1 MNFSP
6 RPCTDTN
13 IYVARAA
20 SFISPSSLRQRIA
33 RFYRRYV
40 ELFSGNLVNAGHARL
55 ALRVHYRPIP
65 SICQRLEN
73 ALNCFLPPSHSIA
86 ASVRGGGG
94 GHRHNSSNTE
104 NFQGRSHEKAKRK
117 RGKREAAR
125 RRPPIQGGPAMRL
138 TRCKNFMVVLPPK
151 WAPINHT

>member
-6 RPCTDTN
+6 RPFTDTN

-20 SFISPSSLRQRIA
+20 SFVSPSSLRERIA

-73 ALNCFLPPSHSIA
+73 ALNCFLPPSLSLNRCLGARRQRRPPPQQQQHREFSRPIARKGETKARKKRGSKKA
-86 ASVRGGGG
+86 ASD
-94 GHRHNSSNTE
+94 T
-104 NFQGRSHEKAKRK
+104 GRT
-117 RGKREAAR
+117 REAA
-125 RRPPIQGGPAMRL
+125 
-138 TRCKNFMVVLPPK
+138 
-151 WAPINHT
+151 HTLQLARISW

>member
-6 RPCTDTN
+6 RPFTDTN

-20 SFISPSSLRQRIA
+20 SFVSPSSLRERIA

-73 ALNCFLPPSHSIA
+73 ALNCFLPPSLSLNRCA
-86 ASVRGGGG
+86 AAATATTAATPRIFKADRTKRRNESEEKERQQEGGLRYRADPRGG
-94 GHRHNSSNTE
+94 
-104 NFQGRSHEKAKRK
+104 SHV
-117 RGKREAAR
+117 AR
-125 RRPPIQGGPAMRL
+125 IS
-138 TRCKNFMVVLPPK
+138 
-151 WAPINHT
+151 W